1 MFAFSNASG
10 ASASAWVIAQDCSFS
25 FGHVLS
31 LIHLYLSRSLS
42 GRLITD
48 ALLERVGALMKIDAP
63 RSS

>member
-10 ASASAWVIAQDCSFS
+10 AWVIALDCSFS
-25 FGHVLS
+25 SDHVLS
-31 LIHLYLSRSLS
+31 PIRLYLSRSLS